1 MSRPR
6 TRMALL
12 AARGQLALASQGQ
25 ALLEQKRDA
34 LLREFYREVRVVF
47 AAREELDAAAG
58 LARLALDEARVR
70 LGVEPVAAAAAG
82 ALGDVT
88 VELEAVTVMGVAV
101 PAIAPR
107 SLVRSATTRGRDPA
121 VTGPALELA
130 AERFEEELTVAIRLA
145 TVEARVR
152 RLAAE
157 IRRTSSRVSALRT
170 RVVPALEAEVRA
182 IALALEQREREDRF
196 RLKRVKAA
204 RERRLAKRAVRHWPG
219 PSAGGRIAG
228 DPERSSSEEVPR

>member
-12 AARGQLALASQGQ
+12 AARGQLALAHQGR

-47 AAREELDAAAG
+47 AAREELDVAAG

-70 LGVEPVAAAAAG
+70 LGAEPVAAAAAG
-82 ALGDVT
+82 ALGDVV
-88 VELEAVTVMGVAV
+88 VELEAMTVMGVAV

-107 SLVRSATTRGRDPA
+107 SLVRRAAVRGRDPA

-170 RVVPALEAEVRA
+170 RVVPTLEAEVRA

-204 RERRLAKRAVRHWPG
+204 RERRLAKGARSALADTPRGWRDRRRPG
-219 PSAGGRIAG
+219 
-228 DPERSSSEEVPR
+228 EVE

>member
-70 LGVEPVAAAAAG
+70 LGAEPVAAAAAG
-82 ALGDVT
+82 VLGDVA
-88 VELEAVTVMGVAV
+88 VELEAMTVMGVAV

-107 SLVRSATTRGRDPA
+107 SLVRPAVARGRDPA

-219 PSAGGRIAG
+219 RSAGGTIAG